1 MTANPAAVAAFTPQF
16 DLGRHVGQNGHMR
29 RIRAFRTL
37 LLASAITAVVAPCPR
52 ASPRAES
59 GSRQATTAAAM
70 PTKTASVFYSAEIVG
85 RMREAATSTPEGR
98 AYRDAAMIAAGPWM
112 WMDDEQLWELPVG
125 PTLPRSWMVWSNGY
139 CPACKADVP
148 MYAWITDPFAH
159 RFKVKCP
166 HCGALF
172 PTNDFE
178 AFYRSGLD
186 RSGVFDAKRA
196 DRSLLYNTAHP
207 DRGDPLRSFG
217 VDDGQGY
224 EADGNRWRFIG
235 AYLIYGHWKKLVVA
249 GLRALSDAYV
259 MTGEAR
265 YAHKA
270 GVLLDRV
277 ADLYPGFDYAQQGV
291 VYERGGNA
299 GYVSVWHDA
308 VEETREIALAYDKV
322 FEAIRTDGE
331 LVAFLSH
338 QARVH
343 GLANPKTSFAL
354 VQQNIED
361 RILRDAIAS
370 PAKIHA
376 NFPRMEAAVAIMKAI
391 LGWPSNRSEVESIID
406 RAAAQATAV
415 DGVTGEKGLAG
426 YSSYTIQGLAELL
439 ALFDR
444 SDPGFLSRAIS
455 RTPTLAKTWRFHL
468 DTLCL
473 GTFYPRT
480 GDGGVFGQPVGGY
493 VGVALSPRVST
504 SPSLHS
510 FMYELYKA
518 TGDPDYVR
526 ILWTVNGGKSDG
538 LPYDL
543 AAPDPA
549 AVRADVQRVIE
560 TAGAAY
566 DLKSVNLKQWCLA
579 ILRSGTGSRER
590 ALWLDYDSGGGHGH
604 YDGMNL
610 GLFAKGMD
618 LLPDFGYPPVQYG
631 GWSSSRALWYLA
643 TPAHNTVTV
652 DRTNQIAAT
661 GTSTLWAPG
670 TTVQAVAAKS
680 AIMSIATRYE
690 RTAIL
695 VDVDDEDSY
704 VLDVF
709 WVGGGSEHVRSTG
722 SLLGELR
729 TGGLALGPFADALL
743 GVPAELRVLGADA
756 GPDEGWWAEWDVG
769 GGVRLRQTDFTRGAS
784 AVLAEA
790 WVSTAAGS
798 FSGTES
804 AWAPRV
810 LSRRRALGRLESTF
824 VALLEPYARTR
835 RIAGARRLEALL
847 PAGAPAGD
855 STVAMEVGLD
865 TGVADLILVS
875 DAPEPVRVESWGV
888 TFQGRLC
895 FLRRGSS
902 GVERILAADAS
913 TLETGGRRLSMKP
926 GGFVEIDLRAGSPRV
941 VAGDASLILGY

>member
-1 MTANPAAVAAFTPQF
+1 MK
-16 DLGRHVGQNGHMR
+16 
-29 RIRAFRTL
+29 RIGAFRGL
-37 LLASAITAVVAPCPR
+37 LLASAIAAVAASMLP
-52 ASPRAES
+52 ASPKAEY
-59 GSRQATTAAAM
+59 TTGQAAAAA
-70 PTKTASVFYSAEIVG
+70 PASTKTTSVFYSAQIVG
-85 RMREAATSTPEGR
+85 RMRAAAASTPEGK

-186 RSGVFDAKRA
+186 RGGVFDPRRA

-207 DRGDPLRSFG
+207 DAGDPLRSFG
-217 VDDGQGY
+217 VDDGTGY
-224 EADGNRWRFIG
+224 QADGKHWRFIG
-235 AYLIYGHWKKLVVA
+235 AYLVYGHWKKLVVA
-249 GLRALSDAYV
+249 GLKALSDAYV
-259 MTGEAR
+259 MTGEER

-270 GVLLDRV
+270 GILLDRV

-322 FEAIRTDGE
+322 FEGIRQDGD
-331 LVAFLSH
+331 LVAFLSR

-343 GLANPKTSFAL
+343 RLANPKTSFAL
-354 VQQNIED
+354 VQKNIED

-376 NFPRMEAAVAIMKAI
+376 NFPRREAAVAIMKAI
-391 LGWPSNRSEVESIID
+391 LGWPSNRAEVESIID
-406 RAAAQATAV
+406 QAAAQATAV

-444 SDPGFLSRAIS
+444 SDPGFLSRAIA
-455 RTPTLAKTWRFHL
+455 RTPSLARAWRFHL

-493 VGVALSPRVST
+493 VGVALPRAVST
-504 SPSLHS
+504 SPSLHT
-510 FMYELYKA
+510 FLFGLYRA
-518 TGDPDYVR
+518 TGDPDYAR
-526 ILWTVNGGKSDG
+526 ILWTANGGTADG

-543 AAPDPA
+543 ASPDPA
-549 AVRADVQRVIE
+549 AVRAEVQRVIA
-560 TAGAAY
+560 TAGPAY
-566 DLKSVNLKQWCLA
+566 DLKSVNLRQWHLA

-604 YDGMNL
+604 YDGMSL
-610 GLFAKGMD
+610 GLFAKGKD

-631 GWSSSRALWYLA
+631 GWSSARALWYLA
-643 TPAHNTVTV
+643 TLAHNTVTV
-652 DRTNQIAAT
+652 DRANQIAAS
-661 GTSTLWAPG
+661 GLSTLWAPG
-670 TTVQAVAAKS
+670 TAMQAVAAKS
-680 AIMSIATRYE
+680 AVMSIATRYE
-690 RTAIL
+690 RAAVL
-695 VDVDDEDSY
+695 VDIDDEDSY

-729 TGGLALGPFADALL
+729 TGGMEPGPFADALL
-743 GVPAELRVLGADA
+743 GVPAELRILGADA
-756 GPDEGWWAEWDVG
+756 SPDEGWWAEWDVG

-784 AVLAEA
+784 AVAAEA

-804 AWAPRV
+804 AWAPRI

-824 VALLEPYARTR
+824 VALLEPYAGTR
-835 RIAGARRLEALL
+835 RLTGARRLEAVLL
-847 PAGAPAGD
+847 SGAPAPD
-855 STVAMEVGLD
+855 SAVAVEVRLD

-875 DAPEPVRVESWGV
+875 DVTEPVRVESWGV

-902 GVERILAADAS
+902 GVERILVADAS
-913 TLETGGRRLSMKP
+913 SLETGGRRLSLKT
-926 GGFVEIDLRAGSPRV
+926 GGFVEIDLRGGSPRI
-941 VAGDASLILGY
+941 VAGDPSLILGY